1 MKLLRA
7 LYHFITLLLLPI
19 EWKVCTMSAIV
30 LFYMVPST
38 IFFKKETMYYVF
50 DTPGAVPL
58 YAVSMLIGTFFAIPL
73 WLRRKIWRY
82 FR

>member
-1 MKLLRA
+1 MKLFIA

-19 EWKVCTMSAIV
+19 EWKVTTTIV
-30 LFYMVPST
+30 MIFIYVVPSSILFGKIT
-38 IFFKKETMYYVF
+38 PYNSF
-50 DTPGAVPL
+50 DTPGAIPL